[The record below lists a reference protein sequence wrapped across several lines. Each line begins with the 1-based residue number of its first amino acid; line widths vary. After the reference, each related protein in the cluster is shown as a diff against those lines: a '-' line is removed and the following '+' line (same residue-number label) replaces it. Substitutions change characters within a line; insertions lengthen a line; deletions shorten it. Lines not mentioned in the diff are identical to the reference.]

1 MSDEMNSQADGES
14 SAIGERMQVNLRYK
28 GTSQVVDEGDGAR
41 VALFSNTYR
50 SPVRAQGVLKDP
62 IRVREALSVLYE
74 VVKSDFRYVP
84 KDRTAYLAYQRMS
97 NKSSSSSN
105 SFDAQRQHFEWLAQ
119 NDPNAW
125 LILDPTITV
134 HPDELIMEVFSKDE
148 GSYARLGI
156 DWSAFDIE
164 GEMSYGTTNI
174 DYSKELF
181 SGVQRMRSY
190 RQTRLSLGTDQVA
203 LETDGEQDA
212 LEKQINIPTSW
223 MRGFLQVQSSA
234 TLPHSSFTMAPIDL
248 YNLLRHL
255 RLHADTKKG
264 GRAIR
269 VELIPGEYPRMV
281 LEPWELVLPTSA
293 KRYEGQVA
301 QVVRIWGRRRL
312 MLLRRL
318 LPFIDSVDVHLLGT
332 GLPNFYVMRCGP
344 VSFTMGLT
352 GFTSSNWSQ
361 ALNLDS
367 LLPRT
372 ASAGE
377 NLSRV
382 LEHLKTKWSA
392 SVDELE
398 RALGMDRA
406 SLRHALQVGCQNGQ
420 LMYEMGKELYR
431 LRPVSDHIDLEKLEF
446 RNERERQGYDLLNN
460 KGGYIK
466 IESENHLVGVGIQ
479 YVGLVQVDADRREYR
494 CEMTIDDEG
503 RVKRVDD
510 TSPFFRKHQL
520 KEGPSAPLIAL
531 RLKVAA
537 EQQRRATERGS
548 DKITYETRTYVR
560 RHDGVEDVY
569 QLSLEQNHLKVQWGK
584 RSMAKLRSQNLLF
597 NSVDDARKAYFN
609 RIRGLERK
617 GFMDATAN

>member
-1 MSDEMNSQADGES
+1 MSDEKISQGDGAAE
-14 SAIGERMQVNLRYK
+14 AVGERMQVNLRYK
-28 GTSQVVDEGDGAR
+28 GTSQVFDEGDGAR

-50 SPVRAQGVLKDP
+50 TPVHAQGVLKDP
-62 IRVREALSVLYE
+62 IRVREAMSVLYE

-84 KDRTAYLAYQRMS
+84 KDRTAYLAYQRMA
-97 NKSSSSSN
+97 NKSSTTSA
-105 SFDAQRQHFEWLAQ
+105 FEAQRQYFDWLSR

-156 DWSAFDIE
+156 DWSAFEME
-164 GEMSYGTTNI
+164 GELQCGTTNI
-174 DYSKELF
+174 DYSKDLF

-190 RQTRLSLGTDQVA
+190 RNTRLSIGTEQVGVA
-203 LETDGEQDA
+203 TEGAAEV
-212 LEKQINIPTSW
+212 LEKQINLPSSW
-223 MRGFLQVQSSA
+223 LRGFLQVQSSA
-234 TLPHSSFTMAPIDL
+234 TLPHSSFTLAPIDL
-248 YNLLRHL
+248 YNMLRHL

-264 GRAIR
+264 GRAVR
-269 VELIPGEYPRMV
+269 VELMPGEYPRLV
-281 LEPWELVLPTSA
+281 LEPWEVVIPTTA
-293 KRYEGQVA
+293 KRYDGRVA
-301 QVVRIWGRRRL
+301 QVVRVWGRRRL

-318 LPFIDSVDVHLLGT
+318 LPFVDSVDVHLLGT
-332 GLPNFYVMRCGP
+332 GLPNFYVLRCGP
-344 VSFTMGLT
+344 VTFTMGLT

-377 NLSRV
+377 NLAKV
-382 LEHLKTKWSA
+382 MTHLKSHWSA
-392 SVDELE
+392 SIEQLE
-398 RALGMDRA
+398 GATGLDRA

-420 LMYEMGKELYR
+420 IMYEIGKELYR
-431 LRPVSDHIDLEKLEF
+431 LRPVSDQIDLEKLEF
-446 RNERERQGYDLLNN
+446 RNERERQGYDLLNG
-460 KGGYIK
+460 KGGHVK
-466 IESENHLVGVGIQ
+466 IESENHLIGVGVQ
-479 YVGLVQVDADRREYR
+479 YVGQVQVDADRREYR

-531 RLKVAA
+531 RLKIAE

-548 DKITYETRTYVR
+548 DKITFETRTYVR
-560 RHDGVEDVY
+560 RHDRGEDVY
-569 QLSLEQNHLKVQWGK
+569 QLSLEKNQLKVQWGQ

-609 RIRGLERK
+609 RIRDLERK